1 MARLTV
7 RLPDSLKDVIARRA
21 EEEGVSLNQF
31 IVFALTQATSAD
43 LLREQR
49 EQYEAIRK
57 SIPRDEA
64 EQELQQLL
72 KTRKSD

>member
-7 RLPDSLKDVIARRA
+7 RLPDSLRDVIARRA

-49 EQYEAIRK
+49 ERYEAIRT
-57 SIPRDEA
+57 SVPPDEA
-64 EQELQQLL
+64 EAALKELLES
-72 KTRKSD
+72 R

>member
-7 RLPDSLKDVIARRA
+7 RLPDSLKGVIARRA

-43 LLREQR
+43 R
-49 EQYEAIRK
+49 
-57 SIPRDEA
+57 
-64 EQELQQLL
+64 L
-72 KTRKSD
+72 K

>member
-7 RLPDSLKDVIARRA
+7 RLPDSLKDVIVRRA

-43 LLREQR
+43 LLKEERER
-49 EQYEAIRK
+49 YEAIRR
-57 SIPRDEA
+57 SIPPEEA
-64 EQELQQLL
+64 EEALEELIRG
-72 KTRKSD
+72 RKKD

>member
-7 RLPDSLKDVIARRA
+7 RLPDSLKDVISRRA

-43 LLREQR
+43 LLKEERER
-49 EQYEAIRK
+49 YEAIRD
-57 SIPRDEA
+57 SIPPEEA
-64 EQELQQLL
+64 EKALQQLL
-72 KTRKSD
+72 EKRKQD

>member
-43 LLREQR
+43 LLREER
-49 EQYEAIRK
+49 ERYEAIRS
-57 SIPRDEA
+57 SIPSEEA
-64 EQELQQLL
+64 ERALQDLI
-72 KTRKSD
+72 KGRKKN

>member
-7 RLPDSLKDVIARRA
+7 RLPDSLRDVIARRA
-21 EEEGVSLNQF
+21 EDEGVSLNQF

-49 EQYEAIRK
+49 EQYETIRN
-57 SIPRDEA
+57 SIPPEEA
-64 EQELQQLL
+64 EDALRQLL
-72 KTRKSD
+72 KERKQS